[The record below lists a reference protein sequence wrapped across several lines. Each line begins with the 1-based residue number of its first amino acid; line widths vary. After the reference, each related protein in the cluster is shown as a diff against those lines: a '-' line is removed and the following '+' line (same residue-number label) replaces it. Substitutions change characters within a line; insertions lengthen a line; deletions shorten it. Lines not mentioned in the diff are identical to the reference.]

1 MTATDWEVIRN
12 ARETAARSL
21 KPLRRYRVVPDSRRV
36 LLSNLRDGDLVLDVG
51 ANDRNVER
59 YLKEH
64 SAPARYFSCDVD
76 RTLHHDYYSLD
87 EVDRTFDVVCLF
99 DVIEHLQVPIARDMV
114 KKLFGVLGPGG
125 KLYVS
130 TPNVDHPTRFWR
142 DCTHITPFRYDELAG
157 LMIGAGFTDIQV
169 FRIARMKWQDRLRYV
184 LAAPTLRLLG
194 IDFAPSI
201 LLIGKRPG

>member
-1 MTATDWEVIRN
+1 MTSTDWESIRN
-12 ARETAARSL
+12 ARETAARTL
-21 KPLRRYRVVPDSRRV
+21 KPLRRYPVVPDSRRV
-36 LLSNLRDGDLVLDVG
+36 LLRNLREGDLVLDVG

-59 YLKEH
+59 YLQAH
-64 SAPARYFSCDVD
+64 NAPARYFSCDVD

-87 EVDRTFDVVCLF
+87 DVDQTFDVVCLF
-99 DVIEHLQVPIARDMV
+99 DVIEHLPVPVARDMV
-114 KKLFGVLGPGG
+114 KQLLGLVRPGG
-125 KLYVS
+125 QIYIT

-157 LMIGAGFTDIQV
+157 VLIAAGFADIQV
-169 FRIARMKWQDRLRYV
+169 LRIARLKWQDRLRYV

-201 LLIGKRPG
+201 LLIGTRPA